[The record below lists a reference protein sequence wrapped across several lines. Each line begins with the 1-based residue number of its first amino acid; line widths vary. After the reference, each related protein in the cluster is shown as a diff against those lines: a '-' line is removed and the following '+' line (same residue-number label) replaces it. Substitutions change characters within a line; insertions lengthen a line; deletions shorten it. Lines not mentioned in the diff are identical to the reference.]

1 MSTTSLP
8 ARNFG
13 VVRQAI
19 SLFALDFGRQLRA
32 RKTFVLLA
40 VQLLPVLV
48 ALAYVAFGELDGM
61 TMFRNSLESVYLPF
75 LVPLAALYFGG
86 PSVVDEIEGRTITY
100 LTLRPIPRAILY
112 LSKLKS
118 AMLSAT
124 LVSGIPIVLLF
135 VVCAAS
141 SGEFGAQLG
150 TLGQMLGAAAV
161 GAVTYT
167 ALFAMLAVIFSSS
180 LLLGIIYYVVV
191 EMMVAAIP
199 VVELASVKFHVRT
212 IAGLQGA
219 DRAGWLD
226 KLILDEPLNF
236 EWWFGL
242 LVAGL
247 IAVLATAAATA
258 IFREK
263 QFHV

>member
-1 MSTTSLP
+1 MTAPSLP

-13 VVRQAI
+13 ALTQTSRV
-19 SLFALDFGRQLRA
+19 FALDFGRQLRA
-32 RKTFVLLA
+32 RKTLILLA

-61 TMFRNSLESVYLPF
+61 TMLRNSMESVYLPF

-100 LTLRPIPRAILY
+100 LTLRPIPRALLY
-112 LSKLKS
+112 LAKLKS

-124 LVSGIPIVLLF
+124 LVSVLPIVLLF
-135 VVCAAS
+135 LVCAIS
-141 SGEFGAQLG
+141 SGEFVSELG
-150 TLGQMLGAAAV
+150 TLGQMLGATAV

-167 ALFAMLAVIFSSS
+167 AIFALLAVIFSSS

-191 EMMVAAIP
+191 EMVVAAVP

-226 KLILDEPLNF
+226 RLILDEPLNF
-236 EWWFGL
+236 DWWFGL

-247 IAVLATAAATA
+247 ITAVATAVATA
-258 IFREK
+258 IFRDK